1 MVESAF
7 KTMYLV
13 SKSNIDNNVKKNF
26 KLSLQNKDICD
37 GGMSVS
43 VRPIKKRRIR
53 NKPKVG
59 KSVQSLDRDDDQ
71 FNDDEDGK
79 YEDENDGTSKLKH
92 QYYKP
97 AKQIPPNYGFSLR
110 DANTKQRGPLNYDKP
125 KQDFS
130 TYSEESSNDDG
141 QDGRHH
147 EQTKYDQI
155 ELEPRRIKAK
165 YRKKRIE
172 KRIKQLKRQRSESDS
187 DDKNNEEL
195 RDNTT
200 HMEKG
205 QLVNYNQPQ
214 QDSST
219 NLDMADSRNNGHMD
233 ERNYDKKYITYDKDQ
248 NSDSNKNTTM
258 DEAEENPTGE
268 NSDKSEDDIDQ
279 FREGIKYRKKKKGNK
294 MRMFKKRKMIGYAKH
309 LSKNHRPKDKN
320 FDRKSSMPIDP
331 TEFGKEDIQSNE
343 TTKHKF
349 DNNVDNQSNLEDIN
363 LKRRKIEDDINKLKD
378 DQWMGRI
385 KSRLND
391 KRVQFKRKQDTVG
404 YRINPDDISKSL
416 IKPSDF
422 TYLNENESADFLD
435 KWRPLKELRSKPV
448 KNKRFKPYH

>member
-200 HMEKG
+200 HMEKR

-294 MRMFKKRKMIGYAKH
+294 MRMFKKRKMIGYAKN

-320 FDRKSSMPIDP
+320 FDRKSSLPIDP

>member
-1 MVESAF
+1 MVGSAF

-13 SKSNIDNNVKKNF
+13 SKSNIDNNKKNF

-43 VRPIKKRRIR
+43 VRPIKKRRIK

-59 KSVQSLDRDDDQ
+59 KSVQSLNDDD
-71 FNDDEDGK
+71 DDDGK
-79 YEDENDGTSKLKH
+79 YEDENDGTSKLKQ

-97 AKQIPPNYGFSLR
+97 TKQIPPSYGFSLR
-110 DANTKQRGPLNYDKP
+110 DANTKQRGPVNYHKP

-147 EQTKYDQI
+147 EQTKYDKI
-155 ELEPRRIKAK
+155 ELDPRRIKAE
-165 YRKKRIE
+165 YRKKRRWNE
-172 KRIKQLKRQRSESDS
+172 IKQLKRQRSESDS

-195 RDNTT
+195 LDNTT
-200 HMEKG
+200 HMEKR

-214 QDSST
+214 QDSSI
-219 NLDMADSRNNGHMD
+219 NLDMADSRNTGHMD
-233 ERNYDKKYITYDKDQ
+233 EQNYDKKYITYDKDQ
-248 NSDSNKNTTM
+248 NSDSNKSNRI

-279 FREGIKYRKKKKGNK
+279 FRQGIKYRKKKKGNK
-294 MRMFKKRKMIGYAKH
+294 MGMFKKRKMRGYAKH
-309 LSKNHRPKDKN
+309 LSQNHRGKDKN
-320 FDRKSSMPIDP
+320 FDRKSSILIDP

-343 TTKHKF
+343 KTKHKF
-349 DNNVDNQSNLEDIN
+349 DNNVDNQPNLEDIN
-363 LKRRKIEDDINKLKD
+363 LKRRKILDDINKLKD

-404 YRINPDDISKSL
+404 YRINTDDVSKSL

>member
-1 MVESAF
+1 MVGSAF

-13 SKSNIDNNVKKNF
+13 SKSEIDNNVKKNF

-43 VRPIKKRRIR
+43 VRPIKKRRIK

-59 KSVQSLDRDDDQ
+59 KSVQSLNDDD
-71 FNDDEDGK
+71 DDDGK
-79 YEDENDGTSKLKH
+79 YEDENDGTSKLKQ

-97 AKQIPPNYGFSLR
+97 TKQIPPSYGFSLR
-110 DANTKQRGPLNYDKP
+110 DANTKQRGSVNYHKP

-130 TYSEESSNDDG
+130 TYSEESSNDDS

-147 EQTKYDQI
+147 EQTKYDKI
-155 ELEPRRIKAK
+155 ELDPRRIKAE
-165 YRKKRIE
+165 YRKKRKWNE
-172 KRIKQLKRQRSESDS
+172 IKQLKRQRSESDS

-195 RDNTT
+195 LDNTT
-200 HMEKG
+200 HMEKR

-233 ERNYDKKYITYDKDQ
+233 EQNYDKKYITYDKDQ
-248 NSDSNKNTTM
+248 NSDSNKSNRI

-279 FREGIKYRKKKKGNK
+279 FRQGIKYRKKKKGNK

-309 LSKNHRPKDKN
+309 LSQNHRGKDKN
-320 FDRKSSMPIDP
+320 FDRKSSILIDP

-343 TTKHKF
+343 KTKHKF
-349 DNNVDNQSNLEDIN
+349 YNNVDNQSNLEDIN
-363 LKRRKIEDDINKLKD
+363 LKRRKILDDINKLKD

>member
-53 NKPKVG
+53 NKPQVG

-130 TYSEESSNDDG
+130 TSEESSNDDG

-200 HMEKG
+200 HMEKR

-294 MRMFKKRKMIGYAKH
+294 MRMFKKRKMIGYAKN
-309 LSKNHRPKDKN
+309 LSKNHRGKDKN
-320 FDRKSSMPIDP
+320 FNRNSSMPIDP

>member
-1 MVESAF
+1 MVGSAF

-13 SKSNIDNNVKKNF
+13 SKSNIDNNKKNF

-43 VRPIKKRRIR
+43 VRPIKKRRIK

-59 KSVQSLDRDDDQ
+59 KSVQSLNDDD
-71 FNDDEDGK
+71 DDDGK
-79 YEDENDGTSKLKH
+79 YEDENDGTSKLKQ

-97 AKQIPPNYGFSLR
+97 TKQIPPSYGFSLR
-110 DANTKQRGPLNYDKP
+110 DANTKQRGSVNYHKP

-147 EQTKYDQI
+147 EQTKYDKI
-155 ELEPRRIKAK
+155 ELDPRRIKAE
-165 YRKKRIE
+165 YRKKRRWNE
-172 KRIKQLKRQRSESDS
+172 IKQLKRQRSESDS

-195 RDNTT
+195 LDNTT
-200 HMEKG
+200 HMEKR

-219 NLDMADSRNNGHMD
+219 NLDMADSRNTGHMD
-233 ERNYDKKYITYDKDQ
+233 EQNYDKKYITYDKDQ
-248 NSDSNKNTTM
+248 NSDSNKSNRI

-279 FREGIKYRKKKKGNK
+279 FRQGIKYRKKKKGNK
-294 MRMFKKRKMIGYAKH
+294 MGMFKKRKMRGYAKH
-309 LSKNHRPKDKN
+309 LSQNHRGKDKN
-320 FDRKSSMPIDP
+320 FDRKSSILIDP

-343 TTKHKF
+343 KTKHKF
-349 DNNVDNQSNLEDIN
+349 YNNVDNQSNLEDIN
-363 LKRRKIEDDINKLKD
+363 LKRRKILDDINKLKD

-391 KRVQFKRKQDTVG
+391 KRVQLKRKQDTVG

>member
-1 MVESAF
+1 MVGSAF

-43 VRPIKKRRIR
+43 VRPIKKRRIK

-59 KSVQSLDRDDDQ
+59 KSVQSLNDDD
-71 FNDDEDGK
+71 DDDGK
-79 YEDENDGTSKLKH
+79 YEDENDGTSKLKQ

-97 AKQIPPNYGFSLR
+97 TKQIPPSYGFSLR
-110 DANTKQRGPLNYDKP
+110 DANTKQRGPVNYHKP

-147 EQTKYDQI
+147 EQTKYDKI
-155 ELEPRRIKAK
+155 ELDPRRIKAE
-165 YRKKRIE
+165 YRKKRRWNE
-172 KRIKQLKRQRSESDS
+172 IKQLKRQRSESDS

-195 RDNTT
+195 LDNTT
-200 HMEKG
+200 HMEKR

-233 ERNYDKKYITYDKDQ
+233 EQNYDKKYITYDKDQ
-248 NSDSNKNTTM
+248 NSDSNKNNRI

-279 FREGIKYRKKKKGNK
+279 FRQGIKYRKKKKGNK

-309 LSKNHRPKDKN
+309 LSKHHRGKDKN
-320 FDRKSSMPIDP
+320 FDRKSSILIDP
-331 TEFGKEDIQSNE
+331 TELGKEDIQSNE
-343 TTKHKF
+343 RTKHKF

-363 LKRRKIEDDINKLKD
+363 LKRRKILDDINKLKD
-378 DQWMGRI
+378 EQWMGRI

-391 KRVQFKRKQDTVG
+391 KRVQFKRKKDTVG
-404 YRINPDDISKSL
+404 YRINTDDVSKSL

-422 TYLNENESADFLD
+422 TYLNSSESADFLD
-435 KWRPLKELRSKPV
+435 KWKPLKELRSKPV
-448 KNKRFKPYH
+448 KNKRFKLYH

>member
-43 VRPIKKRRIR
+43 VKPIKKRSIG

-59 KSVQSLDRDDDQ
+59 KSVQSLDRDDD
-71 FNDDEDGK
+71 DDGK
-79 YEDENDGTSKLKH
+79 YEDENDGTSKFK
-92 QYYKP
+92 QQFYKP
-97 AKQIPPNYGFSLR
+97 AKQIHPSYGFSLR
-110 DANTKQRGPLNYDKP
+110 DANTEQRGPVNYDKS
-125 KQDFS
+125 KQDVS

-141 QDGRHH
+141 QDGSHH
-147 EQTKYDQI
+147 EQTKYDKV

-200 HMEKG
+200 HMEKR

-422 TYLNENESADFLD
+422 TYLNKNESADFLD
-435 KWRPLKELRSKPV
+435 KWKPLKELRSKPF
-448 KNKRFKPYH
+448 KNKRFKPYY

>member
-1 MVESAF
+1 MVGSAF

-53 NKPKVG
+53 NKHKIG
-59 KSVQSLDRDDDQ
+59 KSVQSLNRSDDQ
-71 FNDDEDGK
+71 FYDDDNGKHEDED
-79 YEDENDGTSKLKH
+79 DGTSKFKQ

-97 AKQIPPNYGFSLR
+97 AKQIPPSYGFSLR
-110 DANTKQRGPLNYDKP
+110 DANTKQRGPVNYDKP

-130 TYSEESSNDDG
+130 PYSEESSNDDG
-141 QDGRHH
+141 QDGKHH
-147 EQTKYDQI
+147 EQTKYDKI
-155 ELEPRRIKAK
+155 ELDPRRIKAK
-165 YRKKRIE
+165 HRKKRRWNE
-172 KRIKQLKRQRSESDS
+172 IKQLKRQRSESDS

-200 HMEKG
+200 HMEKR

-219 NLDMADSRNNGHMD
+219 NLDMEDSMDNGH
-233 ERNYDKKYITYDKDQ
+233 ITYEKDQ
-248 NSDSNKNTTM
+248 NSDSNKNNM
-258 DEAEENPTGE
+258 IDEAEENPTGE

-279 FREGIKYRKKKKGNK
+279 FRQGIKYRKKKKGNK
-294 MRMFKKRKMIGYAKH
+294 KRMFKKRKMIAYAKH
-309 LSKNHRPKDKN
+309 LSKNHRGKDKN
-320 FDRKSSMPIDP
+320 FDRKFSIPIDP
-331 TEFGKEDIQSNE
+331 TELGKEDIQSNE
-343 TTKHKF
+343 NTKHKF

-363 LKRRKIEDDINKLKD
+363 LKRRKILDDINKLKD

-404 YRINPDDISKSL
+404 YRINPEDMSKSL

-422 TYLNENESADFLD
+422 TYLNENESVDFLD

>member
-1 MVESAF
+1 MVGSAF

-13 SKSNIDNNVKKNF
+13 SKSDIDNNVKKNF

-43 VRPIKKRRIR
+43 VRPIKKRRIG
-53 NKPKVG
+53 NNPKVG
-59 KSVQSLDRDDDQ
+59 KSVQSLNRDDDQ
-71 FNDDEDGK
+71 FYDDDDGK
-79 YEDENDGTSKLKH
+79 YEDENDGTSKLKQ

-97 AKQIPPNYGFSLR
+97 TKQIPPSYGFSLR
-110 DANTKQRGPLNYDKP
+110 DANTEQRGPVNYDKS
-125 KQDFS
+125 KQDVS

-141 QDGRHH
+141 QDGSHH
-147 EQTKYDQI
+147 EQTKYDKV

-187 DDKNNEEL
+187 DDRNNEEL

-200 HMEKG
+200 HMEKR
-205 QLVNYNQPQ
+205 QLVNYNQSQ

-219 NLDMADSRNNGHMD
+219 NLDMEESSDDGHLD
-233 ERNYDKKYITYDKDQ
+233 EKNDGKKYITYDKDK
-248 NSDSNKNTTM
+248 NSEGKKNNM
-258 DEAEENPTGE
+258 IDEAEENPTGE
-268 NSDKSEDDIDQ
+268 SSDKNEDDIDQ
-279 FREGIKYRKKKKGNK
+279 FRQGIKYRKKKKGNK
-294 MRMFKKRKMIGYAKH
+294 MKMFKKRKKIAYAKL
-309 LSKNHRPKDKN
+309 LSKNHRGKDKN
-320 FDRKSSMPIDP
+320 FNRKSSMPIDP
-331 TEFGKEDIQSNE
+331 TEFGKEDIQSNAN
-343 TTKHKF
+343 TKHKF

-363 LKRRKIEDDINKLKD
+363 LKRSKIMDDINKLKD

-404 YRINPDDISKSL
+404 YRINPDDMSKSL

-422 TYLNENESADFLD
+422 TYLNKNESADFLD
-435 KWRPLKELRSKPV
+435 KWKPLKELRSKPF

>member
-1 MVESAF
+1 MVGSAF

-13 SKSNIDNNVKKNF
+13 SKSDIDNNVKKNF

-43 VRPIKKRRIR
+43 VRPIKKRRIG

-59 KSVQSLDRDDDQ
+59 KSVQSLNRDDDQ
-71 FNDDEDGK
+71 FYDDDDGK
-79 YEDENDGTSKLKH
+79 YEDENDVTSKFK
-92 QYYKP
+92 QQFYKP
-97 AKQIPPNYGFSLR
+97 AKQIPPSYGFSLR
-110 DANTKQRGPLNYDKP
+110 DANTEQRGPVNYDKS
-125 KQDFS
+125 KQDVS

-141 QDGRHH
+141 QDGSHH
-147 EQTKYDQI
+147 EQTKYDKV

-200 HMEKG
+200 HIEKR

-248 NSDSNKNTTM
+248 NSDSNKSNRI

-294 MRMFKKRKMIGYAKH
+294 MRMFKKRKMIGYAKN
-309 LSKNHRPKDKN
+309 LSKNHRGKDKN
-320 FDRKSSMPIDP
+320 FNRKSSMPIDP
-331 TEFGKEDIQSNE
+331 TEFGEEDIQSNE

>member
-1 MVESAF
+1 MVGSAF

-13 SKSNIDNNVKKNF
+13 SKSEIDNNVKKNF

-165 YRKKRIE
+165 YRKKENR
-172 KRIKQLKRQRSESDS
+172 
-187 DDKNNEEL
+187 
-195 RDNTT
+195 
-200 HMEKG
+200 
-205 QLVNYNQPQ
+205 
-214 QDSST
+214 
-219 NLDMADSRNNGHMD
+219 
-233 ERNYDKKYITYDKDQ
+233 
-248 NSDSNKNTTM
+248 
-258 DEAEENPTGE
+258 EENKTIE
-268 NSDKSEDDIDQ
+268 ETKV
-279 FREGIKYRKKKKGNK
+279 RK
-294 MRMFKKRKMIGYAKH
+294 
-309 LSKNHRPKDKN
+309 
-320 FDRKSSMPIDP
+320 
-331 TEFGKEDIQSNE
+331 
-343 TTKHKF
+343 
-349 DNNVDNQSNLEDIN
+349 
-363 LKRRKIEDDINKLKD
+363 
-378 DQWMGRI
+378 
-385 KSRLND
+385 
-391 KRVQFKRKQDTVG
+391 
-404 YRINPDDISKSL
+404 
-416 IKPSDF
+416 
-422 TYLNENESADFLD
+422 
-435 KWRPLKELRSKPV
+435 
-448 KNKRFKPYH
+448 